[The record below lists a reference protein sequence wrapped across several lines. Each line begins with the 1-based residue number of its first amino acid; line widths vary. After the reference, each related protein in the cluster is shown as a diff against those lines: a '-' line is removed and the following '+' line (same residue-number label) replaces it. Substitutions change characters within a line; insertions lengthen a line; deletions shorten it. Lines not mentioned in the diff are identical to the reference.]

1 MSEDSEEGD
10 WLDKICGLCIGHP
23 GVPGVSRNWKF
34 CPPMSDNTN
43 TQPSQNQLDTKA
55 QAWSALFSEPMSDL
69 VKRYTSSVF
78 FDQRMWKADITG
90 SLAHAEMLAAQGV
103 IGQDDFASIQKGMAQ
118 IKQEI
123 ESGAFEWKLDLE
135 DVHLNI
141 EARLTALVGDA
152 GKRLHTGRSRNDQVA
167 TDVRLWLRDEID
179 LIEGLLK
186 ELQLSLVEVA
196 EKNVEVILPGF
207 THLQVAQPVSF
218 GHHMLAYVE
227 MFKRDA
233 ERMLDVRKRVNVL
246 PLGSAA
252 LAGTTYP
259 LDRERVAKTLGM
271 EGVSQNSLDGV
282 SDRDFAIEFSAAASL
297 CMVHVS
303 RLSEELII
311 WMSQNFGFIKIADR
325 FTTGSS
331 IMPQKKNPDVPE
343 LARGKTGRVVGH
355 LMGLITLM
363 KGQPLAYN
371 KDNQEDKEP
380 LFDTVDT
387 LKDTLRIFAEMMG
400 GQVNPATGAKEGGIT
415 VNAANMRAAALK
427 GYATATD
434 LADYLVKK
442 GLPFRD
448 AHETVAHAVKLASA
462 KGVDLSE
469 LPLTELQSFNP
480 SVEADVFEV
489 LSLEG
494 SLNARNTLGGTAPA
508 QVRIQLAKHR
518 ARLAG

>member
-1 MSEDSEEGD
+1 MS
-10 WLDKICGLCIGHP
+10 H
-23 GVPGVSRNWKF
+23 
-34 CPPMSDNTN
+34 
-43 TQPSQNQLDTKA
+43 NQLDKKS
-55 QAWSALFSEPMSDL
+55 QAWSALFSEPMSEL
-69 VKRYTSSVF
+69 VKRYTASVF
-78 FDQRMWKADITG
+78 FDKRLWDADITG
-90 SLAHAEMLAAQGV
+90 SLAHAEMLSAQKIIGADDLAA
-103 IGQDDFASIQKGMAQ
+103 IQKGMAQ
-118 IKQEI
+118 IRAEI
-123 ESGAFEWKLDLE
+123 EGGTFEWKLDLE

-141 EARLTALVGDA
+141 EARLTQLVGDA

-167 TDVRLWLRDEID
+167 TDVRLWLRGEID
-179 LIEGLLK
+179 LISDLLND
-186 ELQLSLVEVA
+186 LQKALLTVA
-196 EKNVEVILPGF
+196 EQNVDVILPGF

-227 MFKRDA
+227 MFARDA
-233 ERMLDVRKRVNVL
+233 ERMADVRKRVNRL

-252 LAGTTYP
+252 LAGTSYP

-271 EGVSQNSLDGV
+271 DGVCQNSLDAV
-282 SDRDFAIEFSAAASL
+282 SDRDFAIEFTAAASL
-297 CMVHVS
+297 VMVHIS
-303 RLSEELII
+303 RFSEELIL
-311 WMSQNFGFIKIADR
+311 WMSQNFGFIRIADR

-387 LKDTLRIFAEMMG
+387 LKDTLRIFTEMVG
-400 GQVNPATGAKEGGIT
+400 GQLNPATGKLEGGIT
-415 VNAANMRAAALK
+415 VNAQAMEQAALK

-448 AHETVAHAVKLASA
+448 AHETVAHAVKAAVSHA
-462 KGVDLSE
+462 CDLSE
-469 LPLTELQSFNP
+469 LPLTVLQGFHP
-480 SVEADVFEV
+480 KIEKDVYDV
-489 LSLEG
+489 LSLRG
-494 SLNARNTLGGTAPA
+494 SLNARSTLGGTAPSQVKA
-508 QVRIQLAKHR
+508 QIARHR
-518 ARLAG
+518 SRLA

>member
-1 MSEDSEEGD
+1 MSS
-10 WLDKICGLCIGHP
+10 
-23 GVPGVSRNWKF
+23 SQANNAA
-34 CPPMSDNTN
+34 SA
-43 TQPSQNQLDTKA
+43 PSHNQLDTKA

-78 FDQRMWKADITG
+78 FDKRLWQADIAG
-90 SLAHAEMLAAQGV
+90 SLAHAEMLAAQG
-103 IGQDDFASIQKGMAQ
+103 IISASDHASIQRGMAQ
-118 IKQEI
+118 ITSEI

-141 EARLTALVGDA
+141 EARLTQLVGDA

-167 TDVRLWLRDEID
+167 TDVRLWLRGEID
-179 LIEGLLK
+179 LIGDLLK
-186 ELQLSLVEVA
+186 ELQVSLVDVA
-196 EKNVEVILPGF
+196 EQNVEVILPGF

-233 ERMLDVRKRVNVL
+233 ERMADVRRRTNVL
-246 PLGSAA
+246 PLGAAA

-271 EGVSQNSLDGV
+271 VDANGSPMVCQNSLDAV
-282 SDRDFAIEFSAAASL
+282 SDRDFAIEFTAAASL

-387 LKDTLRIFAEMMG
+387 LKDTLRIFAEMVG
-400 GQVNPATGAKEGGIT
+400 GQLNPATGKKEGGIT
-415 VNAANMRAAALK
+415 VNAPAMEQAALK

-448 AHETVAHAVKLASA
+448 AHETVAHAVKAATSHNC
-462 KGVDLSE
+462 DLSE
-469 LPLTELQSFNP
+469 LPLNVLQGFHP
-480 SVEADVFEV
+480 QIEKDVYEC
-489 LSLEG
+489 LSLRG

-508 QVRIQLAKHR
+508 QVRAQLVRHR
-518 ARLAG
+518 ARLA

>member
-1 MSEDSEEGD
+1 M
-10 WLDKICGLCIGHP
+10 
-23 GVPGVSRNWKF
+23 
-34 CPPMSDNTN
+34 
-43 TQPSQNQLDTKA
+43 SQNQFDKKSE
-55 QAWSALFSEPMSDL
+55 AWSALFSEPMSDL

-78 FDQRMWKADITG
+78 FDKRMWQADIAG
-90 SLAHAEMLAAQGV
+90 SLAHAGMLAAQG
-103 IGQDDFASIQKGMAQ
+103 IISRDDLASIQKGMAQ
-118 IKQEI
+118 ITTEI

-141 EARLTALVGDA
+141 EARLTQLVGDA

-167 TDVRLWLRDEID
+167 TDVRLWLRAEID
-179 LIEGLLK
+179 LIAGLLGD
-186 ELQLSLVEVA
+186 LQKALVDIA
-196 EKNVEVILPGF
+196 DKHVEVILPGF

-227 MFKRDA
+227 MFARDA
-233 ERMLDVRKRVNVL
+233 ERLGDVRRRVNRL

-252 LAGTTYP
+252 LAGTSYP
-259 LDRERVAKTLGM
+259 LDREAVAVALGM
-271 EGVSQNSLDGV
+271 VDDKGAPCVCQNSLDAV
-282 SDRDFAIEFSAAASL
+282 SDRDFAIEFTAAASL
-297 CMVHVS
+297 CMVHIS
-303 RLSEELII
+303 RFSEELIL
-311 WMSQNFGFIKIADR
+311 WMSQNFGFIQIADR

-387 LKDTLRIFAEMMG
+387 LKDTLRIFAEM
-400 GQVNPATGAKEGGIT
+400 VGGIT
-415 VNAANMRAAALK
+415 VKPEAMERAALR

-448 AHETVAHAVKLASA
+448 AHETVAHAVKAAISHN
-462 KGVDLSE
+462 VDLSE
-469 LPLTELQSFNP
+469 LPLSVLKEFNP
-480 SVEADVFEV
+480 AIEKDVYEA
-489 LSLEG
+489 LSLRG
-494 SLNARNTLGGTAPA
+494 SLNARSTLGGTAPT
-508 QVRIQLAKHR
+508 QVRAQIARHR
-518 ARLAG
+518 QRLG